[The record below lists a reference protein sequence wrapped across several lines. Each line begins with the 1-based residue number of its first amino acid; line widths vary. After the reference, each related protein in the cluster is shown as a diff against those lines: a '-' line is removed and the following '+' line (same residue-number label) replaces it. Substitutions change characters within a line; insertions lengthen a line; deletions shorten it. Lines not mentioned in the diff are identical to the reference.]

1 MPARKLE
8 TYVRMGVKSGA
19 LMEPSAV
26 AETIFA
32 VASRGERV
40 PLRLPL
46 GPVAWKMVKSKFEGL
61 LGELDAVKELSTMG
75 KEI

>member
-1 MPARKLE
+1 MLE
-8 TYVRMGVKSGA
+8 QYVKMGVKSGT

-32 VASRGERV
+32 TADRGENV

-46 GPVAWKMVKSKFEGL
+46 GAVAWKMAKAKFEGF
-61 LGELDAVKELSTMG
+61 LGELDTVKQISFMG
-75 KEI
+75 EKI